1 MKLKKVRSVNTTA
14 SRQTVYNR
22 GMKRRSKLA
31 EDILNLLGRQPNL
44 TSAQIAT
51 ELKAKPHSL
60 KAVLWKLVNRQ
71 NKVVADRSANN
82 LGKGPKIINVYCLAP
97 SHQGQ

>member
-1 MKLKKVRSVNTTA
+1 MNQRIRSVNTTA

-22 GMKRRSKLA
+22 RMKRRSKLSQ
-31 EDILNLLGRQPNL
+31 DILDLLGRQPNI
-44 TSAQIAT
+44 TSAQIAA

-60 KAVLWKLVNRQ
+60 KAVLWKLVHRQ

-82 LGKGPKIINVYCLAP
+82 LGKGPKIVNVYCLAP
-97 SHQGQ
+97 SHDGQ